1 MSDMPSKSYRN
12 ALLGVSN
19 QPVVFT
25 TTSNQPVVFTTTSNP
40 PNTRDAESACLRI
53 MAKVQEFGLPL
64 KLDSKT
70 PADDSCF
77 FWSVLQQLR
86 RDEIYPKLG
95 PDIRQLVDS
104 YSARTMRQRICQ
116 FGLTSPAIK
125 DIFAELDYPLKEYW
139 NEMRRP
145 DKWADEPTVR
155 TTAIFLGIQISI
167 VETLISTKDNPLLV
181 YPCLLN
187 RPEES
192 SLQLFIGN
200 DHDFHYQSLLPT
212 ESTNSTK
219 IDSAGDKS
227 TTATTSADVVNNN
240 WPPLKAPVSKKSSKA
255 DPNKKSSA
263 FVNKAGPKLVPDQ
276 ENAKNSA
283 HPSDAQPSGYK
294 TMSLSLGMTSEV
306 KADSEV
312 PPVQQTSTSG
322 HKTMSLSLGM
332 TSEVKAD
339 SEVPP
344 VQQASTSGHK
354 TMSLSLGM
362 TPEDQDFDGEDT
374 NESDLPTKCPA
385 CNGDYPKLMA
395 HLRNR
400 VCKEKL
406 GEVALNELRLKFQK
420 QSIKKYNNSQKGSE
434 CRQKYE
440 KTDKA
445 AERQQKYEQ
454 TDKAAERHQK
464 YEQTDKAAERQQKY
478 EQTDKAVARHK
489 KYEQTEEAAAKACKR
504 KKASFENAREK
515 NYKAVKVSQ
524 NAWKASERTKKRKA
538 AEDKAT
544 LRISAVKKLKVV
556 TEKDRLRNF
565 QKATLTGPDF
575 WCLSCNKGFFEHQVK
590 LLTEELLGKIDD
602 KLSRDSWVAK
612 SDVYTRVNIEKES
625 QRVPESY
632 KMSPEFA
639 EHRYICNNCHN
650 NLITKGKMS
659 HSCVMNNLQLH
670 DTDQQLREQD
680 MECTELEGALCAKAL
695 LFQKIV
701 LLVKSRWTGLIDK
714 IINIPVP
721 DENINNLMA
730 QFPRLPKD
738 SGMVIAVLKRK
749 LEYKNLHTKQ
759 LVNPDRMCRLLAK
772 LVLSGNPHYTNVD
785 TPEQYKARCAT
796 DDESGFDL
804 LYGEDS
810 DELLEALETIAQ
822 LPPDSE
828 VNDEILADE
837 KDEDDIEVRENH
849 PLLKDQFIY
858 DESVALTD
866 KFPEI
871 SVAPGE
877 GGTPKNLLTTKDLD
891 IMAFPHLNNADGS
904 NGLNAERPIRLTEQK
919 YFIQRMLNIEKRFAK
934 SPTYLYFA
942 VHYLELKRIQ
952 SNISLIGTRGKK
964 KMADTGAVSYELDDA
979 FRVLESIPNT
989 PGYWK
994 DAKRKLIALMEN
1006 HGPFQVRFD
1015 TVSLMDIL

>member
-1 MSDMPSKSYRN
+1 MSNMPSKSYRN

-86 RDEIYPKLG
+86 RDEIYTTLG

-104 YSARTMRQRICQ
+104 YSALTMRQRICQ

-155 TTAIFLGIQISI
+155 TTAIFLGIKINI

-227 TTATTSADVVNNN
+227 TTATTSADVGNNN
-240 WPPLKAPVSKKSSKA
+240 WPPLKAPVSKKSSRA

-283 HPSDAQPSGYK
+283 HPSDAQPSGY
-294 TMSLSLGMTSEV
+294 
-306 KADSEV
+306 
-312 PPVQQTSTSG
+312 
-322 HKTMSLSLGM
+322 KTMSLSLGM

-420 QSIKKYNNSQKGSE
+420 QSVKKSSTKYNKSQKGSE

-440 KTDKA
+440 
-445 AERQQKYEQ
+445 Q
-454 TDKAAERHQK
+454 TDKAADRHQK
-464 YEQTDKAAERQQKY
+464 YEQTDKA
-478 EQTDKAVARHK
+478 VASHK

-612 SDVYTRVNIEKES
+612 SDVYTRVNIEKGS

-730 QFPRLPKD
+730 QFPRLPKE

-877 GGTPKNLLTTKDLD
+877 GGTPKNLLTTKDID

>member
-240 WPPLKAPVSKKSSKA
+240 WPPLKAPVSKKSSRA

-332 TSEVKAD
+332 T
-339 SEVPP
+339 
-344 VQQASTSGHK
+344 
-354 TMSLSLGM
+354 
-362 TPEDQDFDGEDT
+362 PEDQDFDGEDT

-385 CNGDYPKLMA
+385 CNGYYPKLMA

-420 QSIKKYNNSQKGSE
+420 QSVKKYSTKYNNSQKG
-434 CRQKYE
+434 Y
-440 KTDKA
+440 D
-445 AERQQKYEQ
+445 
-454 TDKAAERHQK
+454 RHKK

>member
-227 TTATTSADVVNNN
+227 TTAITSADVVNNN
-240 WPPLKAPVSKKSSKA
+240 WPPLKAPVSKKSSRA

-332 TSEVKAD
+332 T
-339 SEVPP
+339 
-344 VQQASTSGHK
+344 
-354 TMSLSLGM
+354 
-362 TPEDQDFDGEDT
+362 PEDQDFDGEDT

-406 GEVALNELRLKFQK
+406 GEVAINELRLKFQK

-440 KTDKA
+440 K
-445 AERQQKYEQ
+445 
-454 TDKAAERHQK
+454 
-464 YEQTDKAAERQQKY
+464 TDKAAERQQKY

-524 NAWKASERTKKRKA
+524 NARKASERTKKRKA

>member
-1 MSDMPSKSYRN
+1 MPSKSYRN

-86 RDEIYPKLG
+86 RDEIYTTLG

-104 YSARTMRQRICQ
+104 YSALTMRQRICQ

-155 TTAIFLGIQISI
+155 TTAIFLGIPISI
-167 VETLISTKDNPLLV
+167 VETVMSTKDNPLLV

-187 RPEES
+187 SPPAVES

-240 WPPLKAPVSKKSSKA
+240 WPPLKAPVSKKSSRA

-312 PPVQQTSTSG
+312 PPVQQT
-322 HKTMSLSLGM
+322 
-332 TSEVKAD
+332 
-339 SEVPP
+339 
-344 VQQASTSGHK
+344 STSGHK

-445 AERQQKYEQ
+445 AERHKKYEQ
-454 TDKAAERHQK
+454 TDKAVASHK
-464 YEQTDKAAERQQKY
+464 KY

-602 KLSRDSWVAK
+602 KLSRDSRVAK

-877 GGTPKNLLTTKDLD
+877 GGTPKNLLTTKDID

>member
-263 FVNKAGPKLVPDQ
+263 FVRKAGPKLVPDQ

-332 TSEVKAD
+332 T
-339 SEVPP
+339 
-344 VQQASTSGHK
+344 
-354 TMSLSLGM
+354 
-362 TPEDQDFDGEDT
+362 PEDQDFDGEDT

-406 GEVALNELRLKFQK
+406 GEVAINELRLKFQK

-440 KTDKA
+440 K
-445 AERQQKYEQ
+445 
-454 TDKAAERHQK
+454 
-464 YEQTDKAAERQQKY
+464 TDKAAERQQKY

>member
-1 MSDMPSKSYRN
+1 MSNMPSKSYRN

-104 YSARTMRQRICQ
+104 YSALTMRQRICQ

-219 IDSAGDKS
+219 IDNAGDKS

-240 WPPLKAPVSKKSSKA
+240 WPPLKAPVSKKSSRA

-283 HPSDAQPSGYK
+283 HPSDAQPSGY
-294 TMSLSLGMTSEV
+294 
-306 KADSEV
+306 
-312 PPVQQTSTSG
+312 
-322 HKTMSLSLGM
+322 KTMSLSLGM

-420 QSIKKYNNSQKGSE
+420 QSVKKYSTKYNKSQKGSE
-434 CRQKYE
+434 CR
-440 KTDKA
+440 
-445 AERQQKYEQ
+445 QKYEQ
-454 TDKAAERHQK
+454 TDKAAERHK
-464 YEQTDKAAERQQKY
+464 KF
-478 EQTDKAVARHK
+478 EQTDKAVASHK
-489 KYEQTEEAAAKACKR
+489 KYEQTDKGVDRRKKYERTEEAAAKACKR

-612 SDVYTRVNIEKES
+612 SDVYTRVNIEKGS

-822 LPPDSE
+822 LPPDNE

-877 GGTPKNLLTTKDLD
+877 GGTPKNLLTTKDID

>member
-86 RDEIYPKLG
+86 RDEIYTKLG

-104 YSARTMRQRICQ
+104 YSALTMRQRICQ

-145 DKWADEPTVR
+145 SKWADEPTVR
-155 TTAIFLGIQISI
+155 TTAIFLGIPISI
-167 VETLISTKDNPLLV
+167 VETVMSTKDNPLLV

-276 ENAKNSA
+276 EIAKNSA

-312 PPVQQTSTSG
+312 PPVQQN
-322 HKTMSLSLGM
+322 
-332 TSEVKAD
+332 
-339 SEVPP
+339 
-344 VQQASTSGHK
+344 STSGHK

-406 GEVALNELRLKFQK
+406 GEVALDQLRLKFKK
-420 QSIKKYNNSQKGSE
+420 QTVKKYNNSQKGSE

-440 KTDKA
+440 
-445 AERQQKYEQ
+445 Q
-454 TDKAAERHQK
+454 TDKAADRHQK
-464 YEQTDKAAERQQKY
+464 YEQTDKAVASHKKY
-478 EQTDKAVARHK
+478 EQTDKAVASHK

-612 SDVYTRVNIEKES
+612 SDVYTRVNIEKGS

-877 GGTPKNLLTTKDLD
+877 GGTPKNLLTTKDID

>member
-240 WPPLKAPVSKKSSKA
+240 WPPLKAPVSKKSSRA

-312 PPVQQTSTSG
+312 PPVQQT
-322 HKTMSLSLGM
+322 
-332 TSEVKAD
+332 
-339 SEVPP
+339 
-344 VQQASTSGHK
+344 STSGHK

-440 KTDKA
+440 K
-445 AERQQKYEQ
+445 
-454 TDKAAERHQK
+454 
-464 YEQTDKAAERQQKY
+464 TDKAAERQQKY

>member
-240 WPPLKAPVSKKSSKA
+240 WPPLKAPVSKKSSRA

-332 TSEVKAD
+332 T
-339 SEVPP
+339 
-344 VQQASTSGHK
+344 
-354 TMSLSLGM
+354 
-362 TPEDQDFDGEDT
+362 PEDQDFDGEDT

-406 GEVALNELRLKFQK
+406 GEVAINELRLKFQK

-440 KTDKA
+440 K
-445 AERQQKYEQ
+445 
-454 TDKAAERHQK
+454 
-464 YEQTDKAAERQQKY
+464 TDKAAERQQKY

>member
-1 MSDMPSKSYRN
+1 MSNMPSKSYRN

-240 WPPLKAPVSKKSSKA
+240 WPPLKAPVSKKSSRA

-332 TSEVKAD
+332 T
-339 SEVPP
+339 
-344 VQQASTSGHK
+344 
-354 TMSLSLGM
+354 
-362 TPEDQDFDGEDT
+362 PEDQDFDGEDT

-406 GEVALNELRLKFQK
+406 GEVAINELRLKFQK

-440 KTDKA
+440 K
-445 AERQQKYEQ
+445 
-454 TDKAAERHQK
+454 
-464 YEQTDKAAERQQKY
+464 TDKAAERQQKY

>member
-240 WPPLKAPVSKKSSKA
+240 WPPLKAPVSKKSSRA

-283 HPSDAQPSGYK
+283 HPSDAQPSGY
-294 TMSLSLGMTSEV
+294 
-306 KADSEV
+306 
-312 PPVQQTSTSG
+312 
-322 HKTMSLSLGM
+322 KTMSLSLGM

-406 GEVALNELRLKFQK
+406 GEVAIDQLRLKFQK
-420 QSIKKYNNSQKGSE
+420 QSVKKYSTKYDNSQKG
-434 CRQKYE
+434 Y
-440 KTDKA
+440 D
-445 AERQQKYEQ
+445 
-454 TDKAAERHQK
+454 RHKK

-524 NAWKASERTKKRKA
+524 NARKASERTKKRKA

>member
-86 RDEIYPKLG
+86 RDEIYTKLG

-104 YSARTMRQRICQ
+104 YSALTMRQRICQ

-145 DKWADEPTVR
+145 SKWADEPTVR
-155 TTAIFLGIQISI
+155 TTAIFLGIPISI
-167 VETLISTKDNPLLV
+167 VETVMSTKDNPLLV

-240 WPPLKAPVSKKSSKA
+240 WPPLKAPVSKKSSRA

-263 FVNKAGPKLVPDQ
+263 FVRKAGPKLVPDQ

-312 PPVQQTSTSG
+312 PPVQQN
-322 HKTMSLSLGM
+322 
-332 TSEVKAD
+332 
-339 SEVPP
+339 
-344 VQQASTSGHK
+344 STSGHK

-406 GEVALNELRLKFQK
+406 GEVALDQLRLKFKK
-420 QSIKKYNNSQKGSE
+420 QTVKKYNNSQKGSE

-440 KTDKA
+440 
-445 AERQQKYEQ
+445 Q
-454 TDKAAERHQK
+454 TDKAADRHQK
-464 YEQTDKAAERQQKY
+464 YEQTDKA
-478 EQTDKAVARHK
+478 VASHK

-544 LRISAVKKLKVV
+544 LRILAVKKLKVV

-590 LLTEELLGKIDD
+590 LLTEELLGKIDE

-612 SDVYTRVNIEKES
+612 SDVYTRVNIEKGS

-701 LLVKSRWTGLIDK
+701 LLVKSRWTGLVDK

-822 LPPDSE
+822 LPPDNE

-877 GGTPKNLLTTKDLD
+877 GGTPKNLLTTKDID

>member
-1 MSDMPSKSYRN
+1 MSNMPSKSYRN

-86 RDEIYPKLG
+86 RDEIYTKLG

-104 YSARTMRQRICQ
+104 YSALTMRQRICQ

-155 TTAIFLGIQISI
+155 TTAIFLGIKINI

-219 IDSAGDKS
+219 IDNAGDKS
-227 TTATTSADVVNNN
+227 TTATTSADVGNNN
-240 WPPLKAPVSKKSSKA
+240 WPPLKAPVSKKSSRA

-332 TSEVKAD
+332 T
-339 SEVPP
+339 
-344 VQQASTSGHK
+344 
-354 TMSLSLGM
+354 
-362 TPEDQDFDGEDT
+362 PEDQNFDGEDT

-406 GEVALNELRLKFQK
+406 GEVALDQLRLKFKK
-420 QSIKKYNNSQKGSE
+420 QTVKKYNKSQKGSE

-440 KTDKA
+440 
-445 AERQQKYEQ
+445 Q
-454 TDKAAERHQK
+454 TDKAADRHQK
-464 YEQTDKAAERQQKY
+464 YEQTDKAVASHKKY
-478 EQTDKAVARHK
+478 EQTDKAVARRK

-612 SDVYTRVNIEKES
+612 SDVYTRVNIEKGS

-877 GGTPKNLLTTKDLD
+877 GGTPKNLLTTKDID

>member
-86 RDEIYPKLG
+86 RDEIYTTLG

-104 YSARTMRQRICQ
+104 YSALTMRQRICQ

-145 DKWADEPTVR
+145 SKWADEPTVR
-155 TTAIFLGIQISI
+155 TTAIFLGIPISI
-167 VETLISTKDNPLLV
+167 VETVMSTKDNPLLV

-187 RPEES
+187 SPPAVES

-240 WPPLKAPVSKKSSKA
+240 WPPLKAPVSKKSSRA

-283 HPSDAQPSGYK
+283 HPSDAQPSGY
-294 TMSLSLGMTSEV
+294 
-306 KADSEV
+306 
-312 PPVQQTSTSG
+312 
-322 HKTMSLSLGM
+322 KTMSLSLGM

-406 GEVALNELRLKFQK
+406 GEVALDQLRLMFKK
-420 QSIKKYNNSQKGSE
+420 QSVKKYSTKYNKSQKGSD
-434 CRQKYE
+434 RQ
-440 KTDKA
+440 
-445 AERQQKYEQ
+445 
-454 TDKAAERHQK
+454 
-464 YEQTDKAAERQQKY
+464 
-478 EQTDKAVARHK
+478 K
-489 KYEQTEEAAAKACKR
+489 KYEQTANACKR

-612 SDVYTRVNIEKES
+612 SDVYTRVNIEKGS

-877 GGTPKNLLTTKDLD
+877 GGTPKNLLTTKDID

>member
-86 RDEIYPKLG
+86 RDEIYTTLG

-104 YSARTMRQRICQ
+104 YSALTMRQRICQ

-145 DKWADEPTVR
+145 SKWADEPTVR
-155 TTAIFLGIQISI
+155 TTAIFLGIPISI
-167 VETLISTKDNPLLV
+167 VETVMSTKDNPLLV

-187 RPEES
+187 SPPAVES

-219 IDSAGDKS
+219 IDNAGDKS
-227 TTATTSADVVNNN
+227 TTATTSSDVVNNN
-240 WPPLKAPVSKKSSKA
+240 WPPLKAPVSKKSSRA

-332 TSEVKAD
+332 T
-339 SEVPP
+339 
-344 VQQASTSGHK
+344 
-354 TMSLSLGM
+354 
-362 TPEDQDFDGEDT
+362 PEDQDFDGEDT

-406 GEVALNELRLKFQK
+406 GEVAIDQLRLKFQK
-420 QSIKKYNNSQKGSE
+420 QSVKKYNNSQKGSE

-445 AERQQKYEQ
+445 AER
-454 TDKAAERHQK
+454 
-464 YEQTDKAAERQQKY
+464 
-478 EQTDKAVARHK
+478 HK
-489 KYEQTEEAAAKACKR
+489 KYEQTANACKR

-877 GGTPKNLLTTKDLD
+877 GGTPKNLLTTKDID

-904 NGLNAERPIRLTEQK
+904 NGLNAERPIRLTAQK

>member
-1 MSDMPSKSYRN
+1 MSNMPSKSYRN

-86 RDEIYPKLG
+86 RDEIYTTLG

-104 YSARTMRQRICQ
+104 YSALTMRQRICQ

-155 TTAIFLGIQISI
+155 TTAIFLGIKINI

-219 IDSAGDKS
+219 IDNAGDKS
-227 TTATTSADVVNNN
+227 TTATTSADVGNNN
-240 WPPLKAPVSKKSSKA
+240 WPPLKAPVSKKSSRA

-332 TSEVKAD
+332 T
-339 SEVPP
+339 
-344 VQQASTSGHK
+344 
-354 TMSLSLGM
+354 
-362 TPEDQDFDGEDT
+362 PEDQNFDGEDT

-420 QSIKKYNNSQKGSE
+420 QSVKKSSTKYNKSQKGSE

-440 KTDKA
+440 
-445 AERQQKYEQ
+445 Q
-454 TDKAAERHQK
+454 TDKAADRHQK
-464 YEQTDKAAERQQKY
+464 YEQTDKA
-478 EQTDKAVARHK
+478 VASHK

-612 SDVYTRVNIEKES
+612 SDVYTRVNIEKGS

-730 QFPRLPKD
+730 QFPRLPKE

-822 LPPDSE
+822 LPPDNE

-877 GGTPKNLLTTKDLD
+877 GGTPKNLLTTKDID

>member
-1 MSDMPSKSYRN
+1 MSNMPSKSYRN

-86 RDEIYPKLG
+86 RDEIYTKLG

-104 YSARTMRQRICQ
+104 YSALTMRQRICQ

-145 DKWADEPTVR
+145 SKWADEPTVR
-155 TTAIFLGIQISI
+155 TTAIFLGIPISI
-167 VETLISTKDNPLLV
+167 VETVMSTKDNPLLV

-219 IDSAGDKS
+219 IDNAGDKS
-227 TTATTSADVVNNN
+227 TIATTSADVVNND

-263 FVNKAGPKLVPDQ
+263 FVRKAGPKLVPDQ

-312 PPVQQTSTSG
+312 PPVQQN
-322 HKTMSLSLGM
+322 
-332 TSEVKAD
+332 
-339 SEVPP
+339 
-344 VQQASTSGHK
+344 STSGHK

-406 GEVALNELRLKFQK
+406 GEVALDQLRLKFKK
-420 QSIKKYNNSQKGSE
+420 QTVKKYNNSQKGSE

-440 KTDKA
+440 
-445 AERQQKYEQ
+445 Q
-454 TDKAAERHQK
+454 TDKAADRHQK
-464 YEQTDKAAERQQKY
+464 YEQTDKA
-478 EQTDKAVARHK
+478 VASHK

-612 SDVYTRVNIEKES
+612 SDVYTRVNIEKGS

-877 GGTPKNLLTTKDLD
+877 GGTPKNLLTTKDID

>member
-240 WPPLKAPVSKKSSKA
+240 WPPLKAPVSKKSSRA

-283 HPSDAQPSGYK
+283 HPSDAQPSGY
-294 TMSLSLGMTSEV
+294 
-306 KADSEV
+306 
-312 PPVQQTSTSG
+312 
-322 HKTMSLSLGM
+322 KTMSLSLGM

-420 QSIKKYNNSQKGSE
+420 QSVKKYSTKYNKSQKGSE

-445 AERQQKYEQ
+445 AER
-454 TDKAAERHQK
+454 HQK
-464 YEQTDKAAERQQKY
+464 YEKTDKAAERQQKY